1 MVKNWSF
8 GPRFESRQKKD
19 FFLVWKIATF
29 SYCVTEGIVASL
41 IAAIPQCQ
49 TQPIELVYFALAES
63 TSTQCREKKSAGSDG
78 NHLENTDQNA
88 HLLDTCHTCV
98 TWGFFSRT
106 VSKRINEKQTRQL
119 KNQSGFFIHYFKSLI
134 FVRKFNSSLFR
145 HSRKKTKN
153 LKFFFDFS
161 LDVFRRFFWIFFLNF
176 FGIYKNL
183 TKIQNLQSNWV

>member
-1 MVKNWSF
+1 MINFYVKFSKNVNYVVKNWSSKE
-8 GPRFESRQKKD
+8 G
-19 FFLVWKIATF
+19 FFHVAKIATC

-98 TWGFFSRT
+98 T
-106 VSKRINEKQTRQL
+106 
-119 KNQSGFFIHYFKSLI
+119 
-134 FVRKFNSSLFR
+134 
-145 HSRKKTKN
+145 
-153 LKFFFDFS
+153 
-161 LDVFRRFFWIFFLNF
+161 
-176 FGIYKNL
+176 
-183 TKIQNLQSNWV
+183 

>member
-1 MVKNWSF
+1 M
-8 GPRFESRQKKD
+8 
-19 FFLVWKIATF
+19 
-29 SYCVTEGIVASL
+29 ASL

-63 TSTQCREKKSAGSDG
+63 TSTQCREEKKSAGSDG

-153 LKFFFDFS
+153 LKFFFDF
-161 LDVFRRFFWIFFLNF
+161 LGFQWL
-176 FGIYKNL
+176 KQW
-183 TKIQNLQSNWV
+183 KISSYLHKSA